1 MRDGFLYYFL
11 IMAAR
16 RLPMLL
22 FAAGAIIVALALW
35 KRSPR
40 ASLMTAIAFVIY
52 LADWL
57 VYTIFLFFLPQLTE
71 ALGLT
76 SSGRQWFE
84 GIIFFLEDFVTATI
98 FILLTAAAF
107 IGRGERPAPEPEKT

>member
-11 IMAAR
+11 MQAAR

-22 FAAGAIIVALALW
+22 FAVGAIVFALVRW

-40 ASLMTAIAFVIY
+40 ASLMAAIAFVIY
-52 LADWL
+52 LIDWA
-57 VYTIFLFFLPQLTE
+57 VFTAFLYWFFSV
-71 ALGLT
+71 LGPTLRI
-76 SSGRQWFE
+76 SSSARSWLD
-84 GIIFFLEDFVTATI
+84 GIVFFLEDFVTATI

-107 IGRGERPAPEPEKT
+107 SGRNKEEPAQTP

>member
-11 IMAAR
+11 MLAAR

-22 FAAGAIIVALALW
+22 FAAGAIVFALIRW

-40 ASLMTAIAFVIY
+40 ASLMTAIAFGIY
-52 LADWL
+52 LFDWVL
-57 VYTIFLFFLPQLTE
+57 FTAFLYWFPELIESLRLTPYT
-71 ALGLT
+71 
-76 SSGRQWFE
+76 RQWID
-84 GIIFFLEDFVTATI
+84 GIIFFLEDFVTAII

-107 IGRGERPAPEPEKT
+107 SGRERSAPRPETT

>member
-11 IMAAR
+11 ISAAR
-16 RLPMLL
+16 RLPMLI
-22 FAAGAIIVALALW
+22 FAAGAILFALIRWRLN
-35 KRSPR
+35 PR

-52 LADWL
+52 LVDW
-57 VYTIFLFFLPQLTE
+57 VVFTIFLYWFPE
-71 ALGLT
+71 LT
-76 SSGRQWFE
+76 SSWRISPSAREWIE

-107 IGRGERPAPEPEKT
+107 SGRNTKQQAEPT